1 MTFDPGQHILWRMQ
15 PLDSEQALERTL
27 APEQIEPLVTLINLV
42 RTQEA
47 TTRPTLGQASALGRT
62 IVTQRVDQA
71 IEMGYLAEG
80 ELGPSTGGR
89 QPRQL
94 RFRGDLGR
102 FVAVEFGTLH
112 VGVAIMDL
120 AQHVVRED
128 HAEWDLTRGP
138 DESMEFV
145 SDLLDRMMAGES
157 PAPIWGIAVGI
168 PGPVDFLSGRPIA
181 PPIMPGWH
189 LFNIRAWM
197 EERYGAPVFVDNE
210 ANLKALGELH
220 ALGTWEQHSFA
231 ATDNI
236 LYVKVGTGIGAGL
249 ISEGHVHRGA
259 NGAAGDVGHVA
270 VADSIDVVCR
280 CGQRG
285 CLEAVAG
292 GWALARDGELA
303 ASKGESQFL
312 ARIVE
317 SRGYVQPADIAEG
330 ALNGDPTC
338 IELVSRSG
346 RVVGEMLASLVN
358 FFNPSAV
365 AIGGSIAGT
374 GDLFLAAVR
383 RVVYRR
389 SLPLA
394 LRDLRIIPAVAERE
408 IGRIGAGRLVAER
421 IFHHEA
427 MVRWLPSGSPR
438 ADLEAVYSARL
449 HKNPA

>member
-1 MTFDPGQHILWRMQ
+1 
-15 PLDSEQALERTL
+15 
-27 APEQIEPLVTLINLV
+27 
-42 RTQEA
+42 
-47 TTRPTLGQASALGRT
+47 
-62 IVTQRVDQA
+62 
-71 IEMGYLAEG
+71 
-80 ELGPSTGGR
+80 
-89 QPRQL
+89 
-94 RFRGDLGR
+94 
-102 FVAVEFGTLH
+102 VAVEFGTLH
-112 VGVAIMDL
+112 VGVTIMDL
-120 AQHVVRED
+120 AQNVAREG

-138 DESMEFV
+138 DASMEFV
-145 SDLLDRMMAGES
+145 SELLDGMLAEDPGV
-157 PAPIWGIAVGI
+157 PIWGITVGI

-189 LFNIRAWM
+189 LFNIRAWL

-210 ANLKALGELH
+210 ANLKALGEFH
-220 ALGTWEQHSFA
+220 ALGAWEQHNFA
-231 ATDNI
+231 ETDNI

-259 NGAAGDVGHVA
+259 NGAAGDVGHIA
-270 VADSIDVVCR
+270 VTDRNDVVCR

-317 SRGYVQPADIAEG
+317 RRGFVQPADIAEG

-338 IELVSRSG
+338 IELVTRSG

-408 IGRIGAGRLVAER
+408 VGRIGAGRLLAER
-421 IFHHEA
+421 VFQHET
-427 MVRWLPSGSPR
+427 MVEWLPKGSPR
-438 ADLEAVYSARL
+438 ADLESVYRARRRRR
-449 HKNPA
+449 PA

>member
-1 MTFDPGQHILWRMQ
+1 MQ
-15 PLDSEQALERTL
+15 NLSAEYSPARPL

-42 RTQEA
+42 RTGEA
-47 TTRPTLGQASALGRT
+47 TTRPTLGQVSALGRT

-80 ELGPSTGGR
+80 ELGRSTGGR
-89 QPRQL
+89 QPRHL
-94 RFRGDLGR
+94 RFSGQLGR
-102 FVAVEFGTLH
+102 FVAIEFGTLH

-120 AQHVVRED
+120 AQSVVREG

-138 DESMEFV
+138 DESMAFV
-145 SDLLDRMMAGES
+145 SELLDGMLEEGV
-157 PAPIWGIAVGI
+157 PIWGIAVGI
-168 PGPVDFLSGRPIA
+168 PGPVDFGSGRPIA

-197 EERYGAPVFVDNE
+197 EDRYGAPVFVDNE
-210 ANLKALGELH
+210 ANLKALGELY
-220 ALGTWEQHSFA
+220 ALGAWDQHNFA
-231 ATDNI
+231 ETDNI

-259 NGAAGDVGHVA
+259 NGAAGDVGHIA
-270 VADSIDVVCR
+270 VADRNEVVCR

-285 CLEAVAG
+285 CLEAIAG
-292 GWALARDGELA
+292 GWALARDGEVA
-303 ASKGESQFL
+303 ASSGESQFL

-317 SRGYVQPADIAEG
+317 RRGYVQPADIAEG

-338 IELVSRSG
+338 IDLVSRSG

-365 AIGGSIAGT
+365 AIGGSIAST

-394 LRDLRIIPAVAERE
+394 LRDLRIIPAVAEHE

-421 IFHHEA
+421 IFQHEA
-427 MVRWLPSGSPR
+427 MVTWLPQGSPR
-438 ADLEAVYSARL
+438 ANLEAVYSARL
-449 HKNPA
+449 RRNPA